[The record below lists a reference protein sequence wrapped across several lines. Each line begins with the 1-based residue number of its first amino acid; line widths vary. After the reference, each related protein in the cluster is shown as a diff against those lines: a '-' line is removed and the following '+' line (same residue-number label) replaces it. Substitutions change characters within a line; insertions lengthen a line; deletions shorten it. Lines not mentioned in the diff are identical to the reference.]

1 MFAIIYLG
9 FEQLVKRLFKREENM
24 GKNTK
29 AFDGPIY
36 DARSLGT
43 GRMLI
48 LGVQHMFAMF
58 GATVLVPIL
67 TGLDVSTTLL
77 FAGLGTL
84 LFHLI
89 TGRKVPA
96 FLGSSFAFLGGY
108 AAVAPLLDGG
118 ASNTELLPYAC
129 FGVAV
134 SGLLYLVLA
143 FLFRTFGAG
152 KVMKFFPPVVT
163 GPIIIAIGLNLAPS
177 AINNCADNWNW
188 IPAIVAIAI
197 VIGCNIWGKGL
208 VRIVPIL
215 LGVIGSYI
223 VSAVMDALGIEM
235 IDYAQVASAPWI
247 GFPVHF
253 ENTVFSL
260 FTNGFDSGVL
270 ITSVITIVPIAFATM
285 MEHIGDISAISST
298 TGRNYIKDPGL
309 HRTLIGDGLATTIAS
324 LFGAPANT
332 TYGENTGVLTL
343 TKVYDPL
350 VIRIAAGFAVLM
362 SFCPKFAAIIETM
375 PSGTI
380 GGISLVLYGMISAV
394 GIRNL
399 VETHVDFSKSRN
411 VLVAAM
417 IMVLTIGISYSS
429 AGSLPLPFGGVTLSG
444 LATGSLVGILLNA
457 VLPGKDYKFEDE
469 LPNTTGVDL
478 EMAQGDPVNMDKA
491 Q

>member
-1 MFAIIYLG
+1 MSNIKIG
-9 FEQLVKRLFKREENM
+9 EE
-24 GKNTK
+24 
-29 AFDGPIY
+29 AVY
-36 DARSLGT
+36 DATELGT
-43 GRMLI
+43 PRMLL
-48 LGVQHMFAMF
+48 LGLQHMFAMF

-108 AAVAPLLDGG
+108 AAVAPLIGNGEPNL
-118 ASNTELLPYAC
+118 EKLPYAC

-143 FLFRTFGAG
+143 FMFRTFGAA
-152 KVMKFFPPVVT
+152 KVMRFFPPVVT
-163 GPIIIAIGLNLAPS
+163 GPIIISIGLNLAPS
-177 AINNCADNWNW
+177 AINNCSDGWNW
-188 IPAIVAIAI
+188 VPAMVAIII
-197 VIGCNIWGKGL
+197 VICCNIWGKGM
-208 VRIVPIL
+208 VRIIPIL

-223 VSAVMDALGIEM
+223 VATGMDLMGIEM
-235 IDYAQVASAPWI
+235 IDFKAVSNAAWI
-247 GFPVHF
+247 GWPVHY
-253 ENTVFSL
+253 ERTVFSL

-298 TGRNYIKDPGL
+298 VGINYIKDPGL
-309 HRTLIGDGLATTIAS
+309 HRTLTGDGLATTIAS

-332 TYGENTGVLTL
+332 TYGENTGVLSL
-343 TKVYDPL
+343 TKVYDPR
-350 VIRIAAGFAVLM
+350 VIRLAAMFACIM
-362 SFCPKFAAIIETM
+362 SFCPKFAAFIETM
-375 PSGTI
+375 PNGTI

-394 GIRNL
+394 GVRNL

-417 IMVLTIGISYSS
+417 IMVLTIGITYSA
-429 AGSLPLPFGGVTLSG
+429 AGSLPLPIGNISFSG
-444 LATGSLVGILLNA
+444 LATGSLIGIFLNA
-457 VLPGKDYKFEDE
+457 VLPGKDYKFEDN
-469 LPNTTGVDL
+469 LPNDTGVDL
-478 EMAQGDPVNMDKA
+478 EIAQGSPVEDHKKNS
-491 Q
+491 